1 MQTSVQTRS
10 FAFKQARNGKAPRRA
25 TVVVRAQRSDD
36 LMQQIGKQAVVAAAA
51 LALSLVSASRSLLQ
65 NQTH

>member
-36 LMQQIGKQAVVAAAA
+36 LMQQIGKHAVIAAAA
-51 LALSLVSASRSLLQ
+51 LVLSLVSPSKSLVQ
-65 NQTH
+65 NQIH